1 MIATGRCVRWRVLA
15 VCVAFLVGATLLPP
29 TVGATSIAARSHRFV
44 SCRMSTVA
52 AYSVQPDQNLPAS
65 ATATIGR
72 HVIVERMVVR
82 DSTHYRVDVQTLAP
96 GIDAGTLT
104 VTVDGQRMV
113 AYDSRTGEAV
123 WNTIT
128 GPVPQPT
135 DIQIGRALSPMAPT
149 PDPGQSYRQYLAM
162 LHQPASVIHPFVHL
176 VGHTHLLGHPV
187 AILDYG
193 ALMGTGSSICTRPSR
208 RDRHPLCHAVSGTG
222 RARLWVATDR
232 PVLLRYTEGGFAG
245 LPAGMMRQ
253 HYLYRVTSF
262 QFRAVPLPAVRY
274 TPPGHASRS
283 AWLQPAVIGGGD
295 TGWFAGWPEPWRTG
309 MLFRAPPPSDTHGNR
324 YSENGVLIRRDTLI
338 PIPSAIGVLYYRPQ
352 ASPFPGVP
360 PAQFQGAGP
369 YVYLQERNQ
378 IHGLPSPLR
387 QTRRLRRGHCT
398 LWTGSYGKGLPWMAL
413 SRHRLA
419 LLVSTIALT
428 ERDLIRYGF
437 GSLC

>member
-1 MIATGRCVRWRVLA
+1 MIAAGRCVRWHSLVVCIA
-15 VCVAFLVGATLLPP
+15 VLVGVTLLP
-29 TVGATSIAARSHRFV
+29 TAIRATSLAVHSHTFASYRI
-44 SCRMSTVA
+44 STVA
-52 AYSVQPDQNLPAS
+52 TYSVEPDQNLPAS

-104 VTVDGQRMV
+104 VTAAGQKMA

-123 WNTIT
+123 WNSIT

-149 PDPGQSYRQYLAM
+149 PDPGQSYRHYLAM
-162 LHQPASVIHPFVHL
+162 LHQPASVMHPYVHL
-176 VGHTHLLGHPV
+176 VGQTHLLGHPV
-187 AILDYG
+187 AILDYRP
-193 ALMGTGSSICTRPSR
+193 LMGTGSPICARPSR
-208 RDRHPLCHAVSGTG
+208 RDRHPLCHAASGTG

-262 QFRAVPLPAVRY
+262 QFASVPLRAAPYASPVR
-274 TPPGHASRS
+274 GSRS
-283 AWLQPAVIGGGD
+283 AWPQPAVVGGGD

-309 MLFRAPPPSDTHGNR
+309 MLFRAAPPRDSHGNW
-324 YSENGVLIRRDTLI
+324 YTENGVLIRRDTLI
-338 PIPSAIGVLYYRPQ
+338 PIPSAIGVLYYRPH

-360 PAQFQGAGP
+360 PAQYRGAGP
-369 YVYLQERNQ
+369 YVYLQERIQ
-378 IHGLPSPLR
+378 IHGLPALLR
-387 QTRRLRRGHCT
+387 QGRRVRRGRCT
-398 LWTGSYGKGLPWMAL
+398 LWTGSYGKGLPWAAL
-413 SRHRLA
+413 ARHRLA
-419 LLVSTIALT
+419 LFVSTNALT
-428 ERDLIRYGF
+428 EQDLIRYAF
-437 GSLC
+437 ASLC